1 MDTSKKAV
9 SVRELIEKYN
19 RELLELKDKH
29 TPPAVPVMQNVQTQ
43 LDIQYPEPNIE
54 VDLMNLRNPTEQIT
68 PEQAEEN
75 AVENEVDGQT
85 DTPPVMNANTQTTV
99 SSTEPEILPPSNPP
113 PFEMSTGYL
122 RAFVTTGRG
131 TLPLPNA
138 QVIVTRILDGNEV
151 LEQAVRTDISGY
163 TPLFT
168 LPAVGGRYS
177 QTPDNAKPYTLYN
190 MYVRAEG
197 FYPVLLR
204 NIPMYGG
211 ITAIQPVDMIP
222 VTEGDDPN
230 AERIIEEGAPENL
243 Q

>member
-1 MDTSKKAV
+1 MDASKSAV

-29 TPPAVPVMQNVQTQ
+29 TPAAVPAMQNLQEE

-54 VDLMNLRNPTEQIT
+54 TDLMNLRDSSQQTT

-75 AVENEVDGQT
+75 AVNKELSGQN
-85 DTPPVMNANTQTTV
+85 DTPPELVSNTQPTTPLA
-99 SSTEPEILPPSNPP
+99 EPELLPPSNPP
-113 PFEMSTGYL
+113 PFEMSSGYL

-138 QVIVTRILDGNEV
+138 QVVVTRIIDDSEA

-168 LPAVGGRYS
+168 LPAVGGQYS
-177 QTPDNAKPYTLYN
+177 QSPDNAKPYTLYN

-230 AERIIEEGAPENL
+230 TELIVDEGAPENL